1 MVYTM
6 EGHALKHA
14 VEEMLFHLLPTV
26 QLTYAEAVGEGD
38 WCRSILTEADG
49 QAQAKAIVCLDG
61 MVRESESRAPI
72 EGLQP
77 LDYKRTNTELVNR
90 YRAPDRRAR
99 HACHDSPPHRHPQ

>member
-1 MVYTM
+1 MIYTM

-26 QLTYAEAVGEGD
+26 TLSRVDTVDETNADD

-61 MVRESESRAPI
+61 TVREHVLTAPVA
-72 EGLQP
+72 GLAP
-77 LDYKRTNTELVNR
+77 LDYKLSLIHILPCRSGR
-90 YRAPDRRAR
+90 R
-99 HACHDSPPHRHPQ
+99 HA